1 VSRESR
7 LHDDDLDALDA
18 IEGILVA
25 RVLDEVLLGELDV
38 EISTTVG
45 QFEWETGWFGAVFVV
60 VERVKDLD
68 VVFRGEMLVG
78 GVVGVRIATCDEYGA
93 YKK

>member
-1 VSRESR
+1 VSRKAR
-7 LHDDDLDALDA
+7 LHHDDLDALDA
-18 IEGILVA
+18 IERILVA

-38 EISTTVG
+38 KVSTAVA
-45 QFEWETGWFGAVFVV
+45 QFKGETGWFGAVFVV

-93 YKK
+93 CKK